1 MRNVRLDKLIEREK
15 ELNCIY
21 AIEEI
26 LRKNQSDMEGI
37 FRQVI
42 GAIPSGWQ
50 FSTVCEARIIYK
62 DMEVQTP
69 DFRETEWMQSADIVV
84 DENVEGT
91 IHVCYTQLIRMQGAS
106 QFLPQEQK
114 LLNTIA
120 DRISDYIFYK
130 KLEST
135 VTFLGKKKGE
145 PEKTDEETLLKD
157 ASDEHW
163 KWRLKMCE
171 AIAYKMDFDRFG
183 VKGLY
188 ICGSTKNAEAGPG
201 SDIDLIV
208 HQQGTDLQQQELI
221 AWLQGWGLCLSEVN
235 YSRTGYRVD
244 ESLIDLH
251 IVNDEDM
258 KKKTSFAAMIGSC
271 YNSAR
276 PLKVK
281 EQ

>member
-1 MRNVRLDKLIEREK
+1 
-15 ELNCIY
+15 
-21 AIEEI
+21 
-26 LRKNQSDMEGI
+26 
-37 FRQVI
+37 
-42 GAIPSGWQ
+42 
-50 FSTVCEARIIYK
+50 

-69 DFRETEWMQSADIVV
+69 DFKETEWMQSADIVV

-91 IHVCYTQLIRMQGAS
+91 IHVCYNQLIRMQGGS

-120 DRISDYIFYK
+120 D
-130 KLEST
+130 
-135 VTFLGKKKGE
+135 
-145 PEKTDEETLLKD
+145 
-157 ASDEHW
+157 
-163 KWRLKMCE
+163 KME
-171 AIAYKMDFDRFG
+171 FDQFG

-188 ICGSTKNAEAGPG
+188 ICGSTKNADAGPG

-208 HQQGTDLQQQELI
+208 HQQGTDLQQRELI

-271 YNSAR
+271 HNLAR

-281 EQ
+281 EK